1 MGWQDRDYNTRGDRP
16 SRLGTMFR
24 RMVGEGDN
32 PLDWAIRLYRA
43 WGITVKIHILFIV
56 MIAAQ
61 LILTAPKD
69 AIGFWHMAIGMATLF
84 LIVLLHE
91 YGHCFA
97 CRWVKGTADQILMWP
112 LGGLASCQPPPTWR
126 ANFITT
132 AGGPMVNVAL
142 VPILGAALALV
153 GVPFEALWNFNPF
166 RPAGVIG
173 LLQGTTSAG
182 TYARIALWWA
192 YYMNLVLLGFN
203 VLLPMYPM
211 DGGRLLQALLWRQVG
226 YARSMRIAATVGLV
240 AAGCLFVFSMVG
252 QSPRLMSIAIFGGLI
267 CWMEKKRLEFMGEA
281 ETPWADRAGAGA
293 GMRGNGGG
301 AGGAGGRGESWIDF
315 DAQREEA
322 EARAKAREQ
331 AEADQQELDR
341 LLAKIKAE
349 GMGALTRKEKAWL
362 EGQSQRRRGA

>member
-1 MGWQDRDYNTRGDRP
+1 
-16 SRLGTMFR
+16 MFR

-56 MIAAQ
+56 MIVARMVTSLSPDSLGPTQ
-61 LILTAPKD
+61 TALS
-69 AIGFWHMAIGMATLF
+69 MAVLF
-84 LIVLLHE
+84 VLVLLHE

-97 CRWVKGTADQILMWP
+97 CRWVRGTADQILMWP
-112 LGGLASCQPPPTWR
+112 LGGLASCQPPPHWK
-126 ANFITT
+126 AHFITT

-142 VPILGAALALV
+142 IPILGGALLML
-153 GVPFEALWNFNPF
+153 GVPTATLWFNPF
-166 RPAGVIG
+166 NPNVTVATI
-173 LLQGTTSAG
+173 QSATSVG
-182 TYARIALWWA
+182 TYIRLTLWWA
-192 YYMNLVLLGFN
+192 YYVNLLLLAFN

-211 DGGRLLQALLWRQVG
+211 DGGRLVQALLWRQLG
-226 YARSMRIAATVGLV
+226 YRRSMNIAATLGLF
-240 AAGCLFVFSMVG
+240 AAGCVFVFAMVG
-252 QSPRLMSIAIFGGLI
+252 QDVTLMSIAIFGGLI

-293 GMRGNGGG
+293 GMRGGGAG